1 MTSTSMPPMAQAM
14 IDTGEKT
21 WLTPLSL
28 LDLLGQF
35 DLDPCCPD
43 EPMPWRTAKR
53 MVSKAEDG
61 LSVDWNHQRVWLNPP
76 YGNEAIPFFK
86 KMVAHSGGGIALV
99 FARTENKLWQE
110 YIFPHAKALVFLRG
124 RLRFCRANGTPGNTS
139 PAPSAL
145 VTFDNRD
152 ADFLQELT
160 QKGTLRGYFVRVRI

>member
-1 MTSTSMPPMAQAM
+1 MIPTSKLPMVQSM

-28 LDLLGQF
+28 LDLLGEF

-53 MVSKAEDG
+53 MVSKAADG
-61 LSVDWNHQRVWLNPP
+61 LSYDWNNQRVWLNPP
-76 YGNEAIPFFK
+76 YGNEAIPFFD
-86 KMVAHSGGGIALV
+86 KMVSHTGGGIALV
-99 FARTENKLWQE
+99 FARTENRLWQDH
-110 YIFPHAKALVFLRG
+110 IFPHAKALVFLRG
-124 RLRFCRANGTPGNTS
+124 RLRFCRVDGTPGNTS

-152 ADFLQELT
+152 ADFLKELI
-160 QKGTLRGYFVRVRI
+160 QKGTLNGYFIYNKI